1 MRQNIIESTN
11 SITKFLD
18 NEIDLKNKSI
28 EIVQENKE
36 KKMATKKIKCELTD
50 FNTYLF
56 HEGKNY
62 NSYAFMG
69 SHMVT
74 EKRKK
79 GVRFSVWAPNAKSV
93 YVVGDFSAFEVRE
106 EYKMEKI
113 TDMGIWTLF
122 IPNLNEGTLYKYS
135 IENIYGQHT
144 YKADPYAFKS
154 ELRPNTA
161 SVVIDEKKDKYKW
174 NDRSWMAKRRSYNM
188 YQSPINIYEM
198 HLGSWKRKN
207 GEFLTYRELAEELPK
222 YLKDMSYTHVELMPL
237 MEHPLDASWGYQTT
251 GYYSVTSRYGDIND
265 LKYLIDELHRAEI
278 GVILDWVPSH
288 FCKDIHGLYRFD
300 GTPTYEYQEEWKSE
314 NKGWGT
320 CNFDL
325 GRPEVKSFLISNAV
339 YWLKEFHIDG
349 LRVDAVSNILYLSYG
364 RNDGEW
370 IPNIHGGDGN
380 LEAIEFIKNLNTVI
394 RQDFY
399 NVMMIAEE
407 STSWP
412 KISKPIEEGGLGF
425 NFKWNMGWM
434 NDTLK
439 YIDIDPIYRKYH
451 HNKMNFSM
459 MYNYNEN
466 FILPISHDEVVHGK
480 CSLVNKMWGDI
491 WNKFAGLR
499 LYSAYMI
506 GHPGKK
512 LLFMGSEFGQFI
524 EWREYESLEWFLI
537 DDFEN
542 HKKTQDYF
550 KSLNKF
556 YKDNKALWELDYD
569 YNGFEWIDAD
579 DNDSSI
585 FSFIRRGKNDN
596 EILIFVL
603 NFTPVVRYD
612 FRLGV
617 PYMGEYK
624 EIFNT
629 DRVEFGGSGQ
639 VMNDT
644 LIAEEVGINNR
655 PYSIKIKVPPMAAT
669 VLSINKLNNHKLMG
683 GI

>member
-1 MRQNIIESTN
+1 MRQNILESDDKT
-11 SITKFLD
+11 SKSSE
-18 NEIDLKNKSI
+18 NEVSLKNKSI
-28 EIVQENKE
+28 EAIQEKKE
-36 KKMATKKIKCELTD
+36 KKVATKKVKCGITD

-93 YVVGDFSAFEVRE
+93 YVVGDFSSFEIRE
-106 EYKMEKI
+106 ENKMEKV
-113 TDMGIWTLF
+113 TEMGIWSLF

-135 IENIYGQHT
+135 IENIYGEHT
-144 YKADPYAFKS
+144 YKADPFAFKS
-154 ELRPNTA
+154 EIRPNTA
-161 SVVIDEKKDKYKW
+161 SVVVDEKKDKYRW
-174 NDRSWMAKRRSYNM
+174 NDRSWMTKRRRYNM
-188 YQSPINIYEM
+188 YESPINIYEM

-207 GEFLTYRELAEELPK
+207 GEFLTYKELADELPK

-251 GYYSVTSRYGDIND
+251 GYYSATTRYGNASD
-265 LKYLIDELHRAEI
+265 LKYLIDELHKVGV
-278 GVILDWVPSH
+278 GVILDWVPGH

-300 GTPTYEYQEEWKSE
+300 GTPTYEYQEEWKAE

-349 LRVDAVSNILYLSYG
+349 LRVDAVSNILYLNYG

-370 IPNIHGGDGN
+370 VPNIYGENGN
-380 LEAIEFIKNLNTVI
+380 LEAIEFIKTLNGLI
-394 RQDFY
+394 RDDFY

-407 STSWP
+407 ATSWP
-412 KISKPIEEGGLGF
+412 KISKPIEDDGLGF
-425 NFKWNMGWM
+425 SFKWNMGWM

-439 YIDIDPIYRKYH
+439 YIEMDPIYRKYH

-480 CSLVNKMWGDI
+480 NSLINKMWGDT

-499 LYSAYMI
+499 LYTAYMI

-524 EWREYESLEWFLI
+524 EWREYEELEWFLI
-537 DDFEN
+537 DKFEN
-542 HKKTQDYF
+542 HKKTQRYF

-569 YNGFEWIDAD
+569 YKGFEWIDAD
-579 DNDSSI
+579 NNNASV
-585 FSFIRRGKNDN
+585 FSFIRKAKDES
-596 EILIFVL
+596 EILIFIL

-617 PYMGEYK
+617 PYKGEYT
-624 EIFNT
+624 EVFNT
-629 DRVEFGGSGQ
+629 DGVEFGGSGQ

-644 LIAEEVGINNR
+644 LIAEDIEMNNR

-669 VLSINKLNNHKLMG
+669 VLSISNINNHK
-683 GI
+683 

>member
-1 MRQNIIESTN
+1 MRQNIIESIDKTN
-11 SITKFLD
+11 KSLE
-18 NEIDLKNKSI
+18 NEVNFENKSI
-28 EIVQENKE
+28 EVIEQKKE
-36 KKMATKKIKCELTD
+36 KKVLTKKIKCEITD

-69 SHMVT
+69 SHIVT

-79 GVRFSVWAPNAKSV
+79 GIRFSVWAPNAKSV
-93 YVVGDFSAFEVRE
+93 YVVGDFSSFEIKE
-106 EYKMEKI
+106 EYRMEKV
-113 TDMGIWTLF
+113 TEMGIWSLF

-135 IENIYGQHT
+135 IENIYGQHI
-144 YKADPYAFKS
+144 YKADPFAFKS
-154 ELRPNTA
+154 EVRPNTA
-161 SVVIDEKKDKYKW
+161 SIVVSEKKDKYKW
-174 NDRSWMAKRRSYNM
+174 NDRSWMAKRRRYNM
-188 YQSPINIYEM
+188 YESPINIYEM

-207 GEFLTYRELAEELPK
+207 GEFLTYRDLANELPK
-222 YLKDMSYTHVELMPL
+222 YLKEMSYTHVELMPL
-237 MEHPLDASWGYQTT
+237 MEHPLDASWGYQII
-251 GYYSVTSRYGDIND
+251 GYYSVTTRYGNIND
-265 LKYLIDELHRAEI
+265 LKYLIDELHKAEI

-300 GTPTYEYQEEWKSE
+300 GTPTYEYKEEWKAE

-349 LRVDAVSNILYLSYG
+349 LRVDAVSNILYLNYG

-370 IPNIHGGDGN
+370 IPNIYGGNGN
-380 LEAIEFIKNLNTVI
+380 LEAIEFIKTLNTVI
-394 RQDFY
+394 RENFH

-407 STSWP
+407 ATSWP
-412 KISKPIEEGGLGF
+412 KISKPVEEGGLGF

-439 YIDIDPIYRKYH
+439 YIKLDPIYRKYN
-451 HNKMNFSM
+451 HNNMNFSM

-480 CSLVNKMWGDI
+480 CSLINKMWGDN

-499 LYSAYMI
+499 LYAAYMI
-506 GHPGKK
+506 AHPGKK

-524 EWREYESLEWFLI
+524 EWREYEELEWFLI
-537 DDFEN
+537 DKFETHRKIHN
-542 HKKTQDYF
+542 YF
-550 KSLNKF
+550 KVLNKF
-556 YKDNKALWELDYD
+556 YKDNKALWELDHD
-569 YNGFEWIDAD
+569 YRGFEWIDAD
-579 DNDSSI
+579 NNSSSI
-585 FSFIRRGKNDN
+585 YSFMRAGKSEN
-596 EILIFVL
+596 EVLIFVF
-603 NFTPVVRYD
+603 NFTPVIRYD

-617 PYMGEYK
+617 PYEGEYR
-624 EIFNT
+624 EVFNT
-629 DRVEFGGSGQ
+629 DRLEFGGSGQ
-639 VMNDT
+639 FMDDT
-644 LIAEEVGINNR
+644 LIAEKIEFNNK

-669 VLSINKLNNHKLMG
+669 VLSINNINNYK
-683 GI
+683 

>member
-1 MRQNIIESTN
+1 MRQNILESADKTAK
-11 SITKFLD
+11 SLK
-18 NEIDLKNKSI
+18 NEVNFKNKSI
-28 EIVQENKE
+28 EVIEEKKE
-36 KKMATKKIKCELTD
+36 KKVATKKVRCKITD
-50 FNTYLF
+50 FNSYLF

-69 SHMVT
+69 SHIVT

-93 YVVGDFSAFEVRE
+93 YVVGDFSSFEIRE

-113 TDMGIWTLF
+113 TEMGIWTLF

-135 IENIYGQHT
+135 VENMYGQHT
-144 YKADPYAFKS
+144 YKADPYAFRS

-161 SVVIDEKKDKYKW
+161 SLVIDEKKDKYKW
-174 NDRSWMAKRRSYNM
+174 NDRSWMTKRRRYNM
-188 YQSPINIYEM
+188 YENPINIYEM
-198 HLGSWKRKN
+198 HLGSWKRKS
-207 GEFLTYRELAEELPK
+207 GEFLTYRELADELPK

-237 MEHPLDASWGYQTT
+237 MEHPLDASWGYQIT
-251 GYYSVTSRYGDIND
+251 GYYSTTTRYGNKND
-265 LKYLIDELHRAEI
+265 LKYLIDELHRAGI
-278 GVILDWVPSH
+278 GIILDWVPGH

-300 GTPTYEYQEEWKSE
+300 GTPTYEYQEEWKAE

-325 GRPEVKSFLISNAV
+325 GRPEVRSFLISNAV

-349 LRVDAVSNILYLSYG
+349 LRVDAVSNILYLNYG
-364 RNDGEW
+364 RNYGEW
-370 IPNIHGGDGN
+370 VPNIYGESGN
-380 LEAIEFIKNLNTVI
+380 LEAIEFVKILNTVI
-394 RQDFY
+394 RDNFY

-425 NFKWNMGWM
+425 SFKWNMGWM

-439 YIDIDPIYRKYH
+439 YIEMDPIYRKYH

-480 CSLVNKMWGDI
+480 CSLIDKMWGDT

-499 LYSAYMI
+499 LYAAYMI

-524 EWREYESLEWFLI
+524 EWREYEELEWFLI
-537 DDFEN
+537 DKFEN
-542 HKKTQDYF
+542 HRKIQDYF

-569 YNGFEWIDAD
+569 YRGFEWIDAD
-579 DNDSSI
+579 NNNSSI
-585 FSFIRRGKNDN
+585 FSFIRKGKNED

-629 DRVEFGGSGQ
+629 DRVDFGGSGQ

-644 LIAEEVGINNR
+644 LVAEEVEMNNR

-669 VLSINKLNNHKLMG
+669 VLSINNINNHK
-683 GI
+683 

>member
-1 MRQNIIESTN
+1 MRQNILGSADKTDKSLEN
-11 SITKFLD
+11 KV
-18 NEIDLKNKSI
+18 NLKNKSI
-28 EIVQENKE
+28 EIIQEKKE
-36 KKMATKKIKCELTD
+36 KKVVTKKVRCEITD

-69 SHMVT
+69 SHIVN
-74 EKRKK
+74 EKRKR

-93 YVVGDFSAFEVRE
+93 YVVGDFSSFEIRE
-106 EYKMEKI
+106 EYKMEKV
-113 TDMGIWTLF
+113 TEMGIWSLF

-135 IENIYGQHT
+135 IENMYGEHT
-144 YKADPYAFKS
+144 YKADPFAFKS
-154 ELRPNTA
+154 EIRPNTA
-161 SVVIDEKKDKYKW
+161 SVVVDEKKDKYRW
-174 NDRSWMAKRRSYNM
+174 NDRSWMTKRRRYNM
-188 YQSPINIYEM
+188 YESPINIYEM

-207 GEFLTYRELAEELPK
+207 GEFLTYKELADELPK

-251 GYYSVTSRYGDIND
+251 GYYSVTTRYGNAND
-265 LKYLIDELHRAEI
+265 LKYLIDELHKVGL
-278 GVILDWVPSH
+278 GVILDWVPGH

-300 GTPTYEYQEEWKSE
+300 GTPTYEYQEEWKAE

-349 LRVDAVSNILYLSYG
+349 LRVDAVSNILYLNYG

-370 IPNIHGGDGN
+370 VPNIHGENGN
-380 LEAIEFIKNLNTVI
+380 LEAIEFIKTLNGVI
-394 RQDFY
+394 RDDFY

-407 STSWP
+407 ATSWP
-412 KISKPIEEGGLGF
+412 KISKPIEDGGLGF
-425 NFKWNMGWM
+425 SFKWNMGWM

-439 YIDIDPIYRKYH
+439 YIEMDPIYRKYH

-480 CSLVNKMWGDI
+480 YSLINKMWGDT

-499 LYSAYMI
+499 LYTAYMI

-524 EWREYESLEWFLI
+524 EWREYEELEWFLI
-537 DDFEN
+537 DKFEN
-542 HKKTQDYF
+542 HKKTQKYF

-569 YNGFEWIDAD
+569 CNGFEWIDAD
-579 DNDSSI
+579 NNNASI
-585 FSFIRRGKNDN
+585 FSFIRKGKDEN
-596 EILIFVL
+596 EILIFIL

-617 PYMGEYK
+617 PYKCEYT
-624 EIFNT
+624 EVFNT

-639 VMNDT
+639 VMNDA
-644 LIAEEVGINNR
+644 LIAEDIEMNNR

-669 VLSINKLNNHKLMG
+669 VLSINNINKDK
-683 GI
+683 

>member
-1 MRQNIIESTN
+1 MRQNILKSN
-11 SITKFLD
+11 DKKTKFTE
-18 NEIDLKNKSI
+18 NQVSFKNNI
-28 EIVQENKE
+28 TEE
-36 KKMATKKIKCELTD
+36 KKVVTKKVRCEITD

-69 SHMVT
+69 SHIVS

-93 YVVGDFSAFEVRE
+93 YVVGDFSAFEIKE
-106 EYKMEKI
+106 EYKMKKI
-113 TDMGIWTLF
+113 TEMGIWSLF
-122 IPNLNEGTLYKYS
+122 IPNLKEGALYKYS
-135 IENIYGQHT
+135 IENKYGEHIY
-144 YKADPYAFKS
+144 KSDPFAFRS
-154 ELRPNTA
+154 EIRPNTA
-161 SVVIDEKKDKYKW
+161 SIVVDEKKDKYKW
-174 NDRSWMAKRRSYNM
+174 NDRSWMAKRRRYNM
-188 YQSPINIYEM
+188 YENPINIYEV
-198 HLGSWKRKN
+198 HLGSWKRKDE
-207 GEFLTYRELAEELPK
+207 EFLTYRELAEELPK
-222 YLKDMSYTHVELMPL
+222 YLKEMSYTHVELMPL
-237 MEHPLDASWGYQTT
+237 MEHPLDASWGYQTI
-251 GYYSVTSRYGDIND
+251 GYYSVTTRYGNETD
-265 LKYLIDELHRAEI
+265 LKYLIDELHKSGI
-278 GVILDWVPSH
+278 GVILDWVPGH

-300 GTPTYEYQEEWKSE
+300 GTPTYEYQEEWKAE
-314 NKGWGT
+314 NRGWGT

-325 GRPEVKSFLISNAV
+325 GKPEVRSFLISNAV

-349 LRVDAVSNILYLSYG
+349 LRVDAVSNILYLNYG

-370 IPNIHGGDGN
+370 IPNKYGGSGN
-380 LEAIEFIKNLNTVI
+380 LEGIEFVKNLNKVVKEN
-394 RQDFY
+394 FY

-439 YIDIDPIYRKYH
+439 YVELDPIYRKYN
-451 HNKMNFSM
+451 HNNMNFSM
-459 MYNYNEN
+459 LYHYTEN

-480 CSLVNKMWGDI
+480 CSLIDKMWGDT

-499 LYSAYMI
+499 LYAAYMI

-512 LLFMGSEFGQFI
+512 LIFMGSEFGQFI
-524 EWREYESLEWFLI
+524 EWREYEELEWFLI
-537 DDFEN
+537 DKFEN

-556 YKDNKALWELDYD
+556 YKDNKALWELDYQG
-569 YNGFEWIDAD
+569 NGFEWIDAD
-579 DNDSSI
+579 NNESSI
-585 FSFIRRGKNDN
+585 YSFIRKDRDDKV
-596 EILIFVL
+596 LIFVF

-617 PYMGEYK
+617 PYLGDYK
-624 EIFNT
+624 EVFNT
-629 DRVEFGGSGQ
+629 DSLEFGGSGQ
-639 VMNDT
+639 VMNEV
-644 LIAEEVGINNR
+644 LVAEEIEMNNR

-669 VLSINKLNNHKLMG
+669 VLSINNINKHK
-683 GI
+683 